1 MKIWYKMTQN
11 FLISLLTRKWEREIE
26 KREGK
31 KGDKESK
38 MPKGGTEIYMEHQH
52 KKT

>member
-1 MKIWYKMTQN
+1 MTQN